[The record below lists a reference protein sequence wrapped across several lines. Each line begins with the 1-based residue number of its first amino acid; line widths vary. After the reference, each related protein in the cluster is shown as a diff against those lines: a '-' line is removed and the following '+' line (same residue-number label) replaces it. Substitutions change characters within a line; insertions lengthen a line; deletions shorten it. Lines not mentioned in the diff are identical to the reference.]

1 MTMSAHQDDTAVIS
15 RADEQTWNPL
25 RVFNFYRLT
34 LAASFV
40 LSAATGTSQAFIG
53 EEMPLLFRPT
63 AVLYLVFAI
72 ISLIAYFRRKPDF
85 EIQVYAQVLV
95 DIVAISL
102 IMHASGGVASG
113 LGTLLVVAIAAGGIL
128 MAGRMANFFAAVAT
142 VSVLIQQFFALVQ
155 IDGPPADFTKA
166 GLLGATFFA
175 TAMLSL
181 VLSTRIREGEKL
193 AAEQSVDLANLAQ
206 LNEHI
211 IQHMQS
217 GVIAVDSDNSIRL
230 TNSSARR
237 MLDWDRDE
245 APKTLNVLS
254 KDLSEQLI
262 DWRKLKV
269 VDPRS
274 IRTGAGEVIPR
285 FNALGLR
292 LTGAVLVFLDDASAL
307 NEQAHQIRLASL
319 GRLTGGIAHEIR
331 NPLGAISHAAQL
343 LDEAPDLGKQDRRL
357 LEIIHNHSARVNEI
371 IENILQLSRGSN
383 TIPEPLELKPWLDE
397 FMADFLFSSGMQQER
412 LGFEIE
418 RTDMIVRFN
427 PTQLNQI
434 ITNLCQNAIRH
445 GTPEG
450 EEPRFDIR
458 AGFSDRDNRP
468 YLEVCDYGKG
478 IPEDEAQQVFDPFY
492 STHSQG
498 TGLGLYIAR
507 EMCAS
512 NRARLDYRRGD
523 TVGGCF
529 RITFAETNTATE

>member
-1 MTMSAHQDDTAVIS
+1 MTTMSARTSSVATDKP
-15 RADEQTWNPL
+15 DELTWNPL

-34 LAASFV
+34 LSSLFLLA
-40 LSAATGTSQAFIG
+40 AATGFSEVFIG

-63 AVLYLVFAI
+63 VVLYLIFAL
-72 ISLIAYFRRKPDF
+72 ISLVAYYRRKPGF
-85 EIQVYAQVLV
+85 ETQVYAQVLV
-95 DIVAISL
+95 DIIAITI

-142 VSVLIQQFFALVQ
+142 VAVLIEQFASLVFPH
-155 IDGPPADFTKA
+155 GPPPDFTKA

-181 VLSTRIREGEKL
+181 VLSSRIREGEKL
-193 AAEQSVDLANLAQ
+193 AEEQSVDLANLAQ

-217 GVIAVDSDNSIRL
+217 GVIAVDRDNGIRL
-230 TNSSARR
+230 TNSAAMR
-237 MLDWDRDE
+237 MLDWSKDDPP
-245 APKTLNVLS
+245 ANLGTLS
-254 KDLSEQLI
+254 KELAEQLV

-269 VDPRS
+269 VEPRS

-292 LTGAVLVFLDDASAL
+292 LTGAVLVFLDDASVL
-307 NEQAHQIRLASL
+307 NDQAHQIRLASL

-343 LDEAPDLGKQDRRL
+343 LDEAPDLTKQDRRL

-397 FMADFLFSSGMQQER
+397 FIADFLFSSGMSPER
-412 LGFEIE
+412 LGLSLE
-418 RTDMIVRFN
+418 RDDMIVRFN

-450 EEPRFDIR
+450 EDPKFDVR
-458 AGFSDRDNRP
+458 AGFSERDNRP
-468 YLEVCDYGKG
+468 YLEICDYGKG
-478 IPEDEAQQVFDPFY
+478 IPDNEAQQVFDPFY

-512 NRARLDYRRGD
+512 NRARLDYRRGE
-523 TVGGCF
+523 TVGSCF
-529 RITFAETNTATE
+529 RITFAETNSATE